1 MNSIV
6 FWCLPDFAPHSE
18 ARQNF
23 EHSFINALKYFCLI
37 ETYSQKMRILVTGAS
52 GLLGR
57 YVAEKMSESHEVL
70 AVCNTNII
78 ETSGFKTVRT
88 DLTDWRSLKDLFGEF
103 SPDAIV
109 HAAALS
115 RPEICDILTEKEVMS
130 INAEVPS
137 NIAGLASDLGALM
150 LFTSTDLVYDG
161 NAGGMLDE
169 SGRIDPKSRYAES
182 KVIAEEKIASKGCK
196 YLILRTSLL
205 YGIGYGETANNFQA
219 TLEKFRKGQKANLF
233 NDQFRTP
240 LALHDAADIISK
252 LTELDVPSAIL
263 NFGGRER
270 VSRVRLG
277 EILCDAGGFDRGL
290 INSISMNDA
299 DTVHKVA
306 DVSMKTEKLQ
316 SLGLV
321 QRSVEQ
327 SVREILESEDSV
339 RQK

>member
-1 MNSIV
+1 M
-6 FWCLPDFAPHSE
+6 
-18 ARQNF
+18 
-23 EHSFINALKYFCLI
+23 K
-37 ETYSQKMRILVTGAS
+37 ILVTGAS

-57 YVAEKMSESHEVL
+57 YVAEKLSESHEVL
-70 AVCNTNII
+70 GVCNTNWI
-78 ETSGFKTVRT
+78 ESADFKTVRA
-88 DLTDWRSLKDLFGEF
+88 DLTDWRSLKDLFGAF
-103 SPDAIV
+103 RPDVIV
-109 HAAALS
+109 HAAAIS
-115 RPEICDILTEKEVMS
+115 RPELCDKLPEKEVMKV
-130 INAEVPS
+130 NAEVPS

-169 SGRIDPKSRYAES
+169 SGIIDPKSKYAES
-182 KVIAEEKIASKGCK
+182 KVIAEEKVISKGCNH
-196 YLILRTSLL
+196 LVLRTSLL
-205 YGIGYGETANNFQA
+205 YGIGYCGLANNFQA
-219 TLEKFRKGQKANLF
+219 TLEKFRKGEKANLF

-240 LALHDAADIISK
+240 LALHDAADLISR
-252 LTELDVPSAIL
+252 LTELEVHSMIL

-277 EILCDAGGFDRGL
+277 EILCEAGGFNLGL
-290 INSISMNDA
+290 INSISMNEA

-306 DVSMKTEKLQ
+306 DVSMNTEKLQ